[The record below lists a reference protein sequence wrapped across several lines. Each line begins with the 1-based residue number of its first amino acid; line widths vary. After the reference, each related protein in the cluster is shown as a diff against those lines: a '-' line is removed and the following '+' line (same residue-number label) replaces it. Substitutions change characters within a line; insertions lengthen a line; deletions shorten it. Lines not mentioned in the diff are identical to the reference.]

1 MYNHN
6 HSAEHK
12 KQLET
17 MKKIEGYIIISIN
30 GLEKGSDRVSIVTTN
45 GTLTMYHLA
54 DCGEEVSLDDF
65 EGDLSD
71 LVGKVVVS
79 AEVVIDPETGDP
91 NHEKIVKN
99 HPRSD
104 DSETWTFY
112 TIRTTG
118 GDLWMRWFGTSNGY
132 YSEYAEVSFTEPDGL
147 YS

>member
-6 HSAEHK
+6 HSAEQK
-12 KQLET
+12 KQLEM
-17 MKKIEGYIIISIN
+17 MKKIEGYTILSIS
-30 GLEKGSDRVSIVTTN
+30 GLKKGSNSVSIVTTN
-45 GTLTMYHLA
+45 GTLTMYNFGDHW
-54 DCGEEVSLDDF
+54 EEVLLDDF

-71 LVGKVVVS
+71 LIGKVVVS

-91 NHEKIVKN
+91 NYEKIVKN

-118 GDLWMRWFGTSNGY
+118 GDLWMRWFGSSNGY